1 MIEQGFVQHVQ
12 GTSAVKAIAAAGG
25 FLAELPKDQA
35 LPSWSY
41 TTVADSAD
49 YVLAGP
55 VDLGSWNVQIDC
67 YAATREQAVLLA
79 AAIDAVLNG
88 YAGTLAD
95 PDQTV
100 VQGIFRI
107 NKHDFF
113 DDARRTYRRML
124 EYEVWSNG

>member
-1 MIEQGFVQHVQ
+1 MIEQGFVQLVQ
-12 GTSAVKAIAAAGG
+12 GTPAVKAIATTGG

-41 TTVADSAD
+41 TTVADSAG

-67 YAATREQAVLLA
+67 YAGTREQAVLLA

-95 PDQTV
+95 PDHTV

-107 NKHDFF
+107 NKRDFF

>member
-1 MIEQGFVQHVQ
+1 MIEQGFVALVQ
-12 GTSAVKAIAAAGG
+12 GTHAVRAIAATGG
-25 FLAELPKDQA
+25 FLAELPKDQP

-49 YVLAGP
+49 YALEGP
-55 VDLGSWNVQIDC
+55 VDLGAWNVQVDC
-67 YAATREQAVLLA
+67 YANSREQAVLLA
-79 AAIDAVLNG
+79 AAIDTVLNG

-95 PDQTV
+95 PDHTV

-107 NKHDFF
+107 NKRDFF

-124 EYEVWSNG
+124 EYQVWSNS

>member
-1 MIEQGFVQHVQ
+1 MIEQGFVLLVQ
-12 GTSAVKAIAAAGG
+12 SNSAVRAIAATGG
-25 FLAELPKDQA
+25 FLAELPKDHV

-55 VDLGSWNVQIDC
+55 VDLGSWNVQVDC
-67 YAATREQAVLLA
+67 YANTREQVVLLA
-79 AAIDAVLNG
+79 AAIDSVLNG

-95 PDQTV
+95 PDHTV
-100 VQGIFRI
+100 VQGVFRI
-107 NKHDFF
+107 NKRDFF

-124 EYEVWSNG
+124 EYQVWSNS

>member
-1 MIEQGFVQHVQ
+1 MIEQGFVQLVQ
-12 GTSAVKAIAAAGG
+12 GTGAVQAIAATGG

-67 YAATREQAVLLA
+67 YAATREQAVRLA
-79 AAIDAVLNG
+79 AAIDSVLNG

-100 VQGIFRI
+100 VQGIFRT
-107 NKHDFF
+107 NKRDFF

-124 EYEVWSNG
+124 EYEVWSNS

>member
-1 MIEQGFVQHVQ
+1 MIEQGFVQLVQ
-12 GTSAVKAIAAAGG
+12 GASAVNTIAATGG
-25 FLAELPKDQA
+25 FLAELPKDQV
-35 LPSWSY
+35 LPSWSF

-67 YAATREQAVLLA
+67 YANTREQAVLLA

-95 PDQTV
+95 PDHTV

-107 NKHDFF
+107 NKRDFF

>member
-1 MIEQGFVQHVQ
+1 MIEQGFVQLVQ
-12 GTSAVKAIAAAGG
+12 GTSAVKAIATAGG

-67 YAATREQAVLLA
+67 AGPVNSSYSPSPSRRARKHAASGASPVL
-79 AAIDAVLNG
+79 
-88 YAGTLAD
+88 
-95 PDQTV
+95 
-100 VQGIFRI
+100 
-107 NKHDFF
+107 H
-113 DDARRTYRRML
+113 
-124 EYEVWSNG
+124 

>member
-1 MIEQGFVQHVQ
+1 MIEQGFVQLVQ
-12 GTSAVKAIAAAGG
+12 GTGAVQAIAATGG
-25 FLAELPKDQA
+25 FLAELPKDQT

-67 YAATREQAVLLA
+67 YAGTREQAVLLA

-95 PDQTV
+95 PDHTV

-107 NKHDFF
+107 NKRDFF

-124 EYEVWSNG
+124 EYEVWSNS

>member
-1 MIEQGFVQHVQ
+1 MIEQGFVELVQ
-12 GTSAVKAIAAAGG
+12 GTLAVKAIATAGG

-67 YAATREQAVLLA
+67 YAATREQVVLLA

-88 YAGTLAD
+88 SAGKLAD
-95 PDQTV
+95 RGPT
-100 VQGIFRI
+100 
-107 NKHDFF
+107 
-113 DDARRTYRRML
+113 
-124 EYEVWSNG
+124 

>member
-1 MIEQGFVQHVQ
+1 MIEQGFVKLVQ
-12 GTSAVKAIAAAGG
+12 GASAVNAIAATGG

-49 YVLAGP
+49 YVLGGP

-107 NKHDFF
+107 NKRDFF

>member
-1 MIEQGFVQHVQ
+1 MWRLSANDRTGLRELVQ
-12 GTSAVKAIAAAGG
+12 GTPAVEAIAATGG

-35 LPSWSY
+35 LPSWSD

-79 AAIDAVLNG
+79 AANRCGFERLCR
-88 YAGTLAD
+88 YAGRSRPHSCAGDLAH
-95 PDQTV
+95 Q
-100 VQGIFRI
+100 Q
-107 NKHDFF
+107 
-113 DDARRTYRRML
+113 ARFL
-124 EYEVWSNG
+124 

>member
-1 MIEQGFVQHVQ
+1 MTEQGFVLLVQ
-12 GTSAVKAIAAAGG
+12 SNTAVRAIAATGG
-25 FLAELPKDQA
+25 FLAELPKDHP

-49 YVLAGP
+49 YALAGP
-55 VDLGSWNVQIDC
+55 VDLGSWNVQVDC
-67 YAATREQAVLLA
+67 YANTREQAVLLA
-79 AAIDAVLNG
+79 SAIDRVLNG

-95 PDQTV
+95 PDHTV

-107 NKHDFF
+107 NKRDFF

-124 EYEVWSNG
+124 EYQVWSNS

>member
-1 MIEQGFVQHVQ
+1 MIEQGFVGLVQ
-12 GTSAVKAIAAAGG
+12 GTSTVKAIATAGG
-25 FLAELPKDQA
+25 FLAELPKDQG

-67 YAATREQAVLLA
+67 YGATREQAVLLA

-107 NKHDFF
+107 NKRDCFA
-113 DDARRTYRRML
+113 DARPTAPRMF
-124 EYEVWSNG
+124 EYQC

>member
-1 MIEQGFVQHVQ
+1 VIEQGFVQFVQ
-12 GTSAVKAIAAAGG
+12 GAAGVNTIAATGG

-55 VDLGSWNVQIDC
+55 VDLGSWNVQIH
-67 YAATREQAVLLA
+67 
-79 AAIDAVLNG
+79 
-88 YAGTLAD
+88 
-95 PDQTV
+95 TV

-107 NKHDFF
+107 NKRDFF

-124 EYEVWSNG
+124 EYEVWSNS

>member
-1 MIEQGFVQHVQ
+1 MIEQGFVALVQ
-12 GTSAVKAIAAAGG
+12 GAPAVRAISTAGG

-67 YAATREQAVLLA
+67 YAGTREQAVLLA

-100 VQGIFRI
+100 AQGIFRI
-107 NKHDFF
+107 DKRDFF

-124 EYEVWSNG
+124 EYEVWSNS

>member
-1 MIEQGFVQHVQ
+1 MIEQGFVQLVQ
-12 GTSAVKAIAAAGG
+12 GTSAVNTIAATGG
-25 FLAELPKDQA
+25 FLAELPKDQT

-67 YAATREQAVLLA
+67 YANTREQAVLLA

-88 YAGTLAD
+88 
-95 PDQTV
+95 
-100 VQGIFRI
+100 
-107 NKHDFF
+107 
-113 DDARRTYRRML
+113 
-124 EYEVWSNG
+124 

>member
-1 MIEQGFVQHVQ
+1 MIEQGFVMLVQ
-12 GTSAVKAIAAAGG
+12 GTPAVKAIAATGG

-107 NKHDFF
+107 NKRDFF

-124 EYEVWSNG
+124 EYEIWSNG

>member
-1 MIEQGFVQHVQ
+1 MIEQGFVQLVQ
-12 GTSAVKAIAAAGG
+12 GASAVQAIAATGG

-67 YAATREQAVLLA
+67 YAATREHAVLLA

-107 NKHDFF
+107 NKRDFF
-113 DDARRTYRRML
+113 DDAPRTYRRML

>member
-1 MIEQGFVQHVQ
+1 MIEQGFVQLVQ
-12 GTSAVKAIAAAGG
+12 SASAVNTIAATGG
-25 FLAELPKDQA
+25 FLAELPKDQV
-35 LPSWSY
+35 LPSWSF

-67 YAATREQAVLLA
+67 YANTREQAVLLA

-95 PDQTV
+95 PDHTV
-100 VQGIFRI
+100 VQGIFQIDKR
-107 NKHDFF
+107 DFF

>member
-1 MIEQGFVQHVQ
+1 MWFKPPASR
-12 GTSAVKAIAAAGG
+12 TARSSSAQV
-25 FLAELPKDQA
+25 LA
-35 LPSWSY
+35 SWSF

-67 YAATREQAVLLA
+67 YANTREQAVLLA

-95 PDQTV
+95 PDHTV

-107 NKHDFF
+107 NKRDYF

>member
-1 MIEQGFVQHVQ
+1 MIEQGFVQLVQ
-12 GTSAVKAIAAAGG
+12 GTSAVNAIAAAGG

-107 NKHDFF
+107 NKRDFF

-124 EYEVWSNG
+124 EYEVWANG

>member
-1 MIEQGFVQHVQ
+1 M
-12 GTSAVKAIAAAGG
+12 
-25 FLAELPKDQA
+25 
-35 LPSWSY
+35 
-41 TTVADSAD
+41 
-49 YVLAGP
+49 
-55 VDLGSWNVQIDC
+55 DLGSWSVQIDC
-67 YAATREQAVLLA
+67 YAATRGEAVLLA

-107 NKHDFF
+107 NKRDFF
-113 DDARRTYRRML
+113 DDARRTYRRMP

>member
-1 MIEQGFVQHVQ
+1 MIEQGFVKLVLD
-12 GTSAVKAIAAAGG
+12 TPAVKAIAPNGG
-25 FLAELPKDQA
+25 FLAELPKDQV

-67 YAATREQAVLLA
+67 YADKREQAVLLA

-88 YAGTLAD
+88 YSGTLAD
-95 PDQTV
+95 PDHTV
-100 VQGIFRI
+100 VQGIFRT
-107 NKHDFF
+107 NKRDFF

-124 EYEVWSNG
+124 EYQVWSNS

>member
-1 MIEQGFVQHVQ
+1 MIEQGFVQLVQ
-12 GTSAVKAIAAAGG
+12 GTPAVKAIAATGG
-25 FLAELPKDQA
+25 FLAELPKDHT

-79 AAIDAVLNG
+79 AAIDTVLNG

-95 PDQTV
+95 PDHTV
-100 VQGIFRI
+100 VQGVFRI
-107 NKHDFF
+107 NKRDFF

-124 EYEVWSNG
+124 EYEVWSNS

>member
-1 MIEQGFVQHVQ
+1 MIEQGFVQLVQ
-12 GTSAVKAIAAAGG
+12 GASAVQAIAATGG

-41 TTVADSAD
+41 TTIADSAD

-79 AAIDAVLNG
+79 AAIDTVLNG

-107 NKHDFF
+107 NKRDFF

>member
-1 MIEQGFVQHVQ
+1 MIEQGLVQLVQ
-12 GTSAVKAIAAAGG
+12 GALAVKTIAATGG

-41 TTVADSAD
+41 TTVADWAD

-79 AAIDAVLNG
+79 VAIDAVLNG
-88 YAGTLAD
+88 YSGTLAD
-95 PDQTV
+95 PDHTV
-100 VQGIFRI
+100 VQGIFRT
-107 NKHDFF
+107 NKRDFF

-124 EYEVWSNG
+124 EYQVWSNS

>member
-1 MIEQGFVQHVQ
+1 VQLVQ
-12 GTSAVKAIAAAGG
+12 GTSAVKAIATAGG

-67 YAATREQAVLLA
+67 YAATRERAVLLA

-95 PDQTV
+95 PDRTG

-107 NKHDFF
+107 NKQDFF

-124 EYEVWSNG
+124 EYELWSNG